1 MVRRMTWQKNS
12 KMRGDTLTE
21 VMFAT
26 AVAALCIVLAMTS
39 MNRSLAQSQMAV
51 ETTLTRQSIDAEADM
66 LRYVHDEYMKD
77 RTGSTGEPK
86 MWRDI
91 VSRSVSNASAFG
103 TCYSET
109 VDPPNNSFFVR
120 FPDVSGAD
128 DMTRLELVTNAD
140 DFSMPETNADIGK
153 GIWVEA
159 VRGGNPGTYYLD
171 LHIRACWE
179 PPYSGPEATLGTIVR
194 LYYE

>member
-1 MVRRMTWQKNS
+1 MTMQKFS

-51 ETTLTRQSIDAEADM
+51 ETTLTRQSIDAQADM
-66 LRYVHDEYMKD
+66 LRYVRDEYMQNK
-77 RTGSTGEPK
+77 TGTTGEPK
-86 MWRDI
+86 IWRDI
-91 VSRSVSNASAFG
+91 VSRSVSSASTFG

-109 VDPPNNSFFVR
+109 VDPPNGSFFVR
-120 FPDVSGAD
+120 FPNVNGVD
-128 DMTRLELVTNAD
+128 DMSRLELVTDASA
-140 DFSMPETNADIGK
+140 FEVPETNADIGS

-159 VRGGNPGTYYLD
+159 VRGGASSGVSYLD

-179 PPYSGPEATLGTIVR
+179 PPYSGPEATMGTIVR